1 MASGVSRDWKGYW
14 QRHEASRFLIHLG
27 RGILTRFASK
37 LHPNLT
43 IGLIWPYLDQVR
55 HTDWRSWLNT
65 VGSRIR
71 ALRMIKGYKASDLA
85 RLTSVSA
92 TAVANWEKNGSIPR
106 PAVLERVANALGTTT
121 EYLLTGTAAP
131 TSGRRTVD
139 DIVREAAAEIAR
151 VTGAS
156 PDRVRLTLEIKS

>member
-1 MASGVSRDWKGYW
+1 
-14 QRHEASRFLIHLG
+14 
-27 RGILTRFASK
+27 
-37 LHPNLT
+37 
-43 IGLIWPYLDQVR
+43 
-55 HTDWRSWLNT
+55 
-65 VGSRIR
+65 
-71 ALRMIKGYKASDLA
+71 MIKGYKASDLA